1 MVNKLIS
8 VNGLEVMTSTFL
20 SGIGEYSRVDIKDL
34 IKLVNPDNSGN
45 INTDKF
51 DVLIVLAVG
60 ADKTNTAHHVKVKRR
75 LTEESMFLSVLTGGM
90 CGESDCED
98 AIMLDDDST
107 IAYMESMISDVKHP
121 LDD

>member
-1 MVNKLIS
+1 MFFAVVNVKMVNKLIS

-20 SGIGEYSRVDIKDL
+20 SGIGEYSRADIKDL

-45 INTDKF
+45 INKDKF
-51 DVLIVLAVG
+51 DVFIVLAVG

-90 CGESDCED
+90 CGESDCAD
-98 AIMLDDDST
+98 ATMLDDDST
-107 IAYMESMISDVKHP
+107 ITWRV
-121 LDD
+121 